1 MSSKKAVR
9 KHRAE
14 REQERRAS
22 PRRGTRILV
31 VLTLVAAL
39 IVLAAAL
46 LFGPGSAARNAG
58 QVWSAEHGH
67 WHNR

>member
-22 PRRGTRILV
+22 RSRGTRILV
-31 VLTLVAAL
+31 VLTLGAAL
-39 IVLAAAL
+39 IILAGAL

-67 WHNR
+67 WHRR